1 MKYLFLIAAALTVF
15 AGSGCYLRQFENVEK
30 ARALRVGM
38 TKEQV
43 LEIMG
48 EPEEDVLYASPD
60 QWFYFIR
67 TRWHDGQVTEDECL
81 PVIFENDR
89 VVGWGNAFFG
99 NYRLEERHLYR
110 SDAESE
116 DEEVEED
123 EESDADAAEAAEP
136 AAVEVEAAEVA
147 EPDGA
152 PEDDRL

>member
-1 MKYLFLIAAALTVF
+1 
-15 AGSGCYLRQFENVEK
+15 
-30 ARALRVGM
+30 M

-67 TRWHDGQVTEDECL
+67 SRWHDGQVTEDECL
-81 PVIFENDR
+81 PVIFENGR

-110 SDAESE
+110 SD
-116 DEEVEED
+116 EEPEGDLVE
-123 EESDADAAEAAEP
+123 AEAAEDDES
-136 AAVEVEAAEVA
+136 AAAAGTDA
-147 EPDGA
+147 A
-152 PEDDRL
+152 PEENL